1 RAPAARW
8 ITARRVKLAVFDL
21 DGTITRHDTLIQY
34 VLGYLKTRPW
44 RVFGFL
50 LGLPAVL
57 KYAVGAA
64 DRGALKAAVIRWTLG
79 GSTRAEIDAWTAR
92 FVPHLLEK
100 GVFQEAIKRIAEHR
114 RNGDT
119 LVLMSA
125 SPDLYVPAIGQKLGF
140 AEVTCTGIRWNGDRL
155 DGSLTTPNCRGE
167 EKAVRFASLQARH
180 PGVRSVAYGN
190 AASDLPHLRLAD
202 RGVLVNADRA
212 ARREAARLDNVV
224 CERWK

>member
-1 RAPAARW
+1 
-8 ITARRVKLAVFDL
+8 VKLAVFDL

-50 LGLPAVL
+50 LALPAAV

-64 DRGALKAAVIRWTLG
+64 DRGALKASVIRWTLG

-92 FVPHLLEK
+92 FVPRLLEK
-100 GVFQEAIKRIAEHR
+100 GVFQEAIERIAAHR
-114 RNGDT
+114 RSGDT

-125 SPDLYVPAIGQKLGF
+125 SPDLYVPAIGRELGF
-140 AEVTCTGIRWNGDRL
+140 TEVTCTGIRWNGDRL
-155 DGSLTTPNCRGE
+155 DGALTTPNCRGE
-167 EKAVRFASLQARH
+167 EKAVRFAALRAHH

-202 RGVLVNADRA
+202 RGVLVNGDRA
-212 ARREAARLDNVV
+212 ARREAAQLDHVV

>member
-1 RAPAARW
+1 M
-8 ITARRVKLAVFDL
+8 KLAVFDL

-50 LGLPAVL
+50 LALPAAV

-64 DRGALKAAVIRWTLG
+64 DRGALKASVIRWTLG

-92 FVPHLLEK
+92 FVPRLLEK
-100 GVFQEAIKRIAEHR
+100 GVFQEAIERIAAHR
-114 RNGDT
+114 RSGDT

-125 SPDLYVPAIGQKLGF
+125 SPDLYVPAIGRELGF
-140 AEVTCTGIRWNGDRL
+140 TEVTCTGIRWNGDRL
-155 DGSLTTPNCRGE
+155 DGALTTPNCRGE
-167 EKAVRFASLQARH
+167 EKAVRFAALRAHH

-202 RGVLVNADRA
+202 RGVLVNGDRA
-212 ARREAARLDNVV
+212 ARREAAQLDHVV